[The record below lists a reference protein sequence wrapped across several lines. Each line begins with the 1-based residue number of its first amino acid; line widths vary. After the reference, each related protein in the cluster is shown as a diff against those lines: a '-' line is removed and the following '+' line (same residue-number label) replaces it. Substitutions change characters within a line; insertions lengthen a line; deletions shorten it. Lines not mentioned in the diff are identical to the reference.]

1 MTRPRMSQRESR
13 EHNRGLPQQGRE
25 VIRFITSLAIELIGA
40 ADELGMERER
50 DKSKMT
56 LSFHGGSEDQWW
68 GGGGGHD

>member
-13 EHNRGLPQQGRE
+13 EHNRELPQQGRE

-50 DKSKMT
+50 EREVKDDS
-56 LSFHGGSEDQWW
+56 
-68 GGGGGHD
+68 